1 MGCAVGGGG
10 QELYDRPCMCHA
22 MRGYINNLP
31 FVLRSSLNSGS
42 FLTILRSSRDLV
54 F

>member
-10 QELYDRPCMCHA
+10 QERYDRPCMCHA
-22 MRGYINNLP
+22 MRGYINSLP

-42 FLTILRSSRDLV
+42 FLTIK